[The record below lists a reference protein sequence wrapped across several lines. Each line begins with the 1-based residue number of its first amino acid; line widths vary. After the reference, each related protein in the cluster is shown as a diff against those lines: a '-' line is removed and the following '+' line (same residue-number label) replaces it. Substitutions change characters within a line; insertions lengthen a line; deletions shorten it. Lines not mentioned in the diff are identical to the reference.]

1 MQFCWFLACCLAAR
15 QDEGKKIKKCV
26 KKYGLV
32 ELKRELEALG
42 VNIDGHWDE
51 TKKKNKKKIKKEL
64 QKLLIKE
71 LKKIEH
77 DKKRLDNRAYED
89 GFTMPMDIPEHVLS
103 ALNELEALR
112 IYSDEDMDETTKKNK
127 MKRKIELQR
136 FLINELKEAE
146 HGKTDLDN
154 QVYEEK
160 SLITMPVDIPEDVLN
175 VLDDLDTF
183 LDKQLEVSERYERE
197 DAVLDSL
204 LFKVVST
211 LEREM
216 KRKRN
221 REHGGQTLETGKRR
235 RNGRPVSGVPYK
247 FTIAPSLGGGFVW

>member
-1 MQFCWFLACCLAAR
+1 MRFCWFLACCLAAR
-15 QDEGKKIKKCV
+15 QDEYKKIKKCV

-42 VNIDGHWDE
+42 VNIDGHVDE

-77 DKKRLDNRAYED
+77 DKNGLDNRAYED
-89 GFTMPMDIPEHVLS
+89 VFTMPMDIPEHVLS

-136 FLINELKEAE
+136 FLINELKEVE
-146 HGKTDLDN
+146 HSKTDLDN
-154 QVYEEK
+154 HVYEEK
-160 SLITMPVDIPEDVLN
+160 SLITMPMDIPKDVLN

-183 LDKQLEVSERYERE
+183 LDKQLEVSERHERE

-204 LFKVVST
+204 LFKVDST
-211 LEREM
+211 LEGQM

-221 REHGGQTLETGKRR
+221 REHGGQTLKTGKRGR
-235 RNGRPVSGVPYK
+235 SGRPVSGVPYK
-247 FTIAPSLGGGFVW
+247 FTMTPFLGGGFVW

>member
-1 MQFCWFLACCLAAR
+1 MRSCWFLACCLAAR
-15 QDEGKKIKKCV
+15 QDEGEKIKKCV
-26 KKYGLV
+26 KKYRLV

-42 VNIDGHWDE
+42 VNIDGQVDE
-51 TKKKNKKKIKKEL
+51 TKKKNKKEL

-89 GFTMPMDIPEHVLS
+89 GFTMAMDIPEHVLS

-136 FLINELKEAE
+136 FLINELKEVE
-146 HGKTDLDN
+146 HSKTDLHN

-160 SLITMPVDIPEDVLN
+160 SLITMPMDIPED

-183 LDKQLEVSERYERE
+183 LDKQLEVSERYERK
-197 DAVLDSL
+197 DVVLDSL
-204 LFKVVST
+204 LFKVDST
-211 LEREM
+211 LVHF
-216 KRKRN
+216 N
-221 REHGGQTLETGKRR
+221 GGQRLETGKRR

-247 FTIAPSLGGGFVW
+247 FTMAPSLGGGFVW

>member
-1 MQFCWFLACCLAAR
+1 MRFCWFLACCLAAR
-15 QDEGKKIKKCV
+15 QDEGKKNKRCV

-42 VNIDGHWDE
+42 VNIDGHVDE
-51 TKKKNKKKIKKEL
+51 TKKKNKMIKRKL

-77 DKKRLDNRAYED
+77 DKNGLDNRAYED
-89 GFTMPMDIPEHVLS
+89 GFTMPMDIPQHVLS

-136 FLINELKEAE
+136 FLINELKEVE
-146 HGKTDLDN
+146 HSKTDLDN
-154 QVYEEK
+154 HVYEEK
-160 SLITMPVDIPEDVLN
+160 SLITMPMDIPEDVLN

-183 LDKQLEVSERYERE
+183 LDNELEESETYERE

-204 LFKVVST
+204 LFKVDST
-211 LEREM
+211 LEGQM

-221 REHGGQTLETGKRR
+221 REHGGQTLKTGKRGR
-235 RNGRPVSGVPYK
+235 SGRPVSGVPYK
-247 FTIAPSLGGGFVW
+247 FTMTPFLGGSFVW